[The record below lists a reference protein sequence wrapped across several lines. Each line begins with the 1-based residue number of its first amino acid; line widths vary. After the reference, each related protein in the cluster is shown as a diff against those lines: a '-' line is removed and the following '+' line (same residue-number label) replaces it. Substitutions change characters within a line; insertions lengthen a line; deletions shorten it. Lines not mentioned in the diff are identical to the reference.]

1 MDVQTLIPH
10 RPPFLFV
17 DEIVGIEGQ
26 TIKARKR
33 IDGSADFFKGHFP
46 AYPLMP
52 GVLICEALAQTG
64 ALLIAQLE
72 NADLGGR
79 IPALTRMNNVKFK
92 QMVRPGD
99 TLELEVRLK
108 EKLAN
113 AYFLD
118 GAARVGGKLAVS
130 LEFACALVEK
140 RSGQKTQRHEDTKTQ
155 DDK

>member
-1 MDVQTLIPH
+1 VDIQQLIPH

-17 DEIVGIEGQ
+17 DEIVAIDGQ
-26 TIKARKR
+26 TIRARKK
-33 IDGSADFFKGHFP
+33 IDGSAEFFKGHFP
-46 AYPLMP
+46 DHPVMP
-52 GVLICEALAQTG
+52 GVLICEALAQAG

-72 NADLGGR
+72 NADLRGK

-99 TLELEVRLK
+99 TLDLEVRLK

-113 AYFLD
+113 AYFLE

-140 RSGQKTQRHEDTKTQ
+140 RAEPRP
-155 DDK
+155 